1 MSENAL
7 QPATPDADRARLAA
21 LELEIGERDREATR
35 LKREL
40 LALQTRY
47 LDDIGGLYAKLNEL
61 ETAIADEE
69 IALGLRPPP
78 DPDDD
83 SEDGDKDGRPG
94 AEEIGAAAG
103 CGHRTAPSADL
114 KRIFRQ
120 LARAIH
126 PDLADEI
133 ERGPARYRRH
143 SLMAEAN
150 RAYAERDEDRLRLIL
165 SRWERGDAHGE
176 NDVGSVPSRIAALEE
191 RRLAMDAELADLK
204 TSAIWR
210 LNAKMEEARLQGWDL
225 FAEMLREVD
234 REIRR
239 ATARLARLRKQRAS
253 SSAPIP

>member
-1 MSENAL
+1 VKL

-21 LELEIGERDREATR
+21 LELEVAARERDVTR
-35 LKREL
+35 LKRDL
-40 LALQTRY
+40 LALQSRY
-47 LDDIGGLYAKLNEL
+47 LDDIGGLYAKLNEI

-69 IALGLRPPP
+69 IALGLRLGTEGTEGTERTEGMPGPQT
-78 DPDDD
+78 
-83 SEDGDKDGRPG
+83 ED
-94 AEEIGAAAG
+94 IGAAAG

-120 LARAIH
+120 LAKTIH
-126 PDLADEI
+126 PDLALD
-133 ERGPARYRRH
+133 GPARYRRH

-165 SRWERGDAHGE
+165 SKWERGDTHGG
-176 NDVGSVPSRIAALEE
+176 DDLDSVPRRIAALEE
-191 RRLAMDAELADLK
+191 RRQAMDAELADLK

>member
-7 QPATPDADRARLAA
+7 QTTTPDADRARLAA

-35 LKREL
+35 LKRDL
-40 LALQTRY
+40 LALQSRY
-47 LDDIGGLYAKLNEL
+47 LDDIGGLYAKLNEI

-69 IALGLRPPP
+69 IALGLRLGTEGTEGTERTEGMPGPQT
-78 DPDDD
+78 
-83 SEDGDKDGRPG
+83 ED
-94 AEEIGAAAG
+94 IGAAAG

-120 LARAIH
+120 LAKTIH
-126 PDLADEI
+126 PDLALD
-133 ERGPARYRRH
+133 GPARYRRH

-165 SRWERGDAHGE
+165 SKWERGDTHGGD
-176 NDVGSVPSRIAALEE
+176 DVDSVPRRIAALEE